1 MIPFT
6 KLMRKLKLLRKIK
19 SRKDLLKLAIRAYE
33 LREFLKPKQLDIA
46 DVDNP
51 KYQLADG
58 DIAKLL
64 GLQVT
69 RWRYL
74 KGHIL
79 DPPTKSNKFDP
90 VLTMNRRVRGGHF
103 YVNHYDLTLG

>member
-1 MIPFT
+1 MLPYT

-19 SRKDLLKLAIRAYE
+19 SRKDLLKLAIRAYD
-33 LREFLKPKQLDIA
+33 LRQFLKPKQFEGV
-46 DVDNP
+46 DVDSP

-64 GLQVT
+64 GLKVT

-74 KGHIL
+74 KGLIL
-79 DPPTKSNKFDP
+79 DPPTKSN
-90 VLTMNRRVRGGHF
+90 
-103 YVNHYDLTLG
+103 